1 MKTLRQ
7 MESEANKLYNQL
19 EIGHFFDTYHDMM
32 YDLVNQFDYL
42 EDECDIDYKEATE
55 LLAKCK
61 AIIDAQKI
69 LLKAKIK

>member
-7 MESEANKLYNQL
+7 MESEASKLYMQL
-19 EIGHFFDTYHDMM
+19 ELGVIFDTYHDTM

-42 EDECDIDYKEATE
+42 EDECEIDYKEATE
-55 LLAKCK
+55 LLAQCK

-69 LLKAKIK
+69 LLKAKLN

>member
-7 MESEANKLYNQL
+7 MESEANKLYMKL
-19 EIGHFFDTYHDMM
+19 ELGVIFDTYHDTM

-42 EDECDIDYKEATE
+42 EDECDIDYKIATE
-55 LLAKCK
+55 LLAQCK

-69 LLKAKIK
+69 LLKAKLN